1 MDPQKPYTKDLA
13 KIISQ
18 AIEKKIYGSIEVYFE
33 AGNVTQITQR
43 IINKIRRNDSPK
55 DPSKKTS

>member
-1 MDPQKPYTKDLA
+1 MLTDKDFSKDLL

-18 AIEKKIYGSIEVYFE
+18 AVEKKIYGSIEVYFE

-43 IINKIRRNDSPK
+43 IINKIRNQSEKIGSTP
-55 DPSKKTS
+55 